1 MSQGVINSVLIH
13 ELQAVVP
20 WLSHNSR
27 THFLL
32 LLHLPSQQHQ
42 QQHIGSHNIIM
53 TSSSSEFV
61 PVGKKKP
68 SRHCVSGN
76 DVGVTKTSV
85 LDMSDTTSSHTH
97 SNPHS
102 AISDSVVFFD
112 DGQLDDVIDA
122 TNQYEFD
129 LYDDYD
135 EIDNLYPY
143 NNEDN
148 HEVDHQRRVSISKVV
163 STNDLGISS
172 SIPTQLSDR
181 ESMSASSTEETLA
194 QMILGLEKRLEMS
207 STNLSDD
214 HGNLSEENNG
224 NNENK
229 RESIVGER
237 TLLQMSVEEKRQ
249 LFAPNRRK
257 KSLMDLGGLS
267 GSDNSSTFAEGNDII
282 VSSVDWSS
290 LTKSCKLAKNAFR
303 DHSSGQNVMK
313 KMFLNHLRPL
323 MAVLTMYARRYCGR
337 EDIIVDGPCYS
348 LAEIKSHTTEVK
360 RALQFAMSCLM
371 GKAMEAPMDG
381 QESMDDVKSY
391 RMARLF
397 RQELQEA
404 AANGFTS
411 QATTLDEEIHYGLQI
426 SLVKIIVSSK
436 SMRSFEQDDTMSV
449 ASTIDVTDMV
459 SIIKEGKQRV
469 RVLAARLLCNIVTDC
484 PLAAEAVLKCLPFS
498 PHHNMIDV
506 RMKELILGYREYA
519 EQGGDVINDGI
530 IYWFDL
536 VTSTANVHTAGS
548 GGDREVLGAVV
559 AALHNLLT
567 SLEARESLLELDGEM
582 KRRERSKQRREKQ
595 TSKQRTFED
604 SLLVRE
610 TQEQHS
616 EKPIDI
622 GVEIANDGVLLNALL
637 RAMLPAKAV
646 LMQST
651 FEMEMSRPKFTP
663 PILSSDDMA
672 DSATEWISLVLERVA
687 SRGLLPQMLASIGG
701 KSKSVTP
708 EQVVLISCI
717 RQTVD
722 DYCSTMSPRAVTTV
736 PHPLWGRSDLS
747 AGGRSA
753 STREVPELLSLAN
766 KMEEIRLRA
775 DMLRQYPSMVLY
787 DGEDDFIICIID
799 DMSDILGQCLGSH
812 ADADIDGRENLRKSN
827 KHFTAEAR
835 SVLGR
840 ETSLLSSCCKDLG
853 RILDRAMS
861 ANAGLKAREM
871 TLSSQ
876 DQQTAILMT
885 RLIGNI
891 VYQCRYNQDLLRV
904 TPIPVLAEVDQS
916 VIASFTNSELPI
928 ERTGLHVL
936 LSATS
941 LAPACFTLR
950 EWCIVAIRNA
960 VEGNDANAETIRQLE
975 ANQVM
980 SDTPE
985 LRQMG
990 VKIDMDAKGNV
1001 QVKRRTQDPSAK

>member
-1 MSQGVINSVLIH
+1 
-13 ELQAVVP
+13 
-20 WLSHNSR
+20 
-27 THFLL
+27 
-32 LLHLPSQQHQ
+32 
-42 QQHIGSHNIIM
+42 M
-53 TSSSSEFV
+53 TSEFV
-61 PVGKKKP
+61 PEKIILSRIGKKKP
-68 SRHCVSGN
+68 SRHGVSVSGN
-76 DVGVTKTSV
+76 DVGTKTSV
-85 LDMSDTTSSHTH
+85 LDMSTDTTSSHTH
-97 SNPHS
+97 SKPHS

-148 HEVDHQRRVSISKVV
+148 NEVDHQHRVSISKVV

-207 STNLSDD
+207 TNLSDD

-224 NNENK
+224 SNENK
-229 RESIVGER
+229 RESIVGGR
-237 TLLQMSVEEKRQ
+237 TLLQMSFEEKCK

-257 KSLMDLGGLS
+257 KSLLVDLGGLD
-267 GSDNSSTFAEGNDII
+267 GSDNSSTFEEGNGII

-337 EDIIVDGPCYS
+337 EDIIVDEPCYS

-371 GKAMEAPMDG
+371 GNAMEAPMDG

-397 RQELQEA
+397 RQELQDA

-411 QATTLDEEIHYGLQI
+411 QATPLDEETHYGLQI
-426 SLVKIIVSSK
+426 PLVKIIISST
-436 SMRSFEQDDTMSV
+436 SMRSSEQDDTMSV

-459 SIIKEGKQRV
+459 SIIKRGKQRV

-484 PLAAEAVLKCLPFS
+484 PLAAEAVLKCVPFS
-498 PHHNMIDV
+498 PHHNLINV
-506 RMKELILGYREYA
+506 RMKELILGYGEYA
-519 EQGGDVINDGI
+519 KQGGDVVNDGI

-536 VTSTANVHTAGS
+536 VTSTAKVHAAGS
-548 GGDREVLGAVV
+548 DGDREVLGAVV
-559 AALHNLLT
+559 AALHNLMT
-567 SLEARESLLELDGEM
+567 SLEAQESLLELDGEM
-582 KRRERSKQRREKQ
+582 KRRERLKQRRERQ

-604 SLLVRE
+604 SFVHE

-616 EKPIDI
+616 EKPIDV
-622 GVEIANDGVLLNALL
+622 GVDIANDGVLLNALL

-646 LMQST
+646 LMQSK
-651 FEMEMSRPKFTP
+651 FEIERKEMSRPKFIP
-663 PILSSDDMA
+663 PILSSEDMT

-687 SRGLLPQMLASIGG
+687 SRCLLPQMLASIGG
-701 KSKSVTP
+701 KSRSVTP
-708 EQVVLISCI
+708 EQVVLVSCI
-717 RQTVD
+717 RQAVD
-722 DYCSTMSPRAVTTV
+722 DYCSTMSPGAVTTV

-766 KMEEIRLRA
+766 KIEEIRLRA
-775 DMLRQYPSMVLY
+775 DMLRQYPSIALY
-787 DGEDDFIICIID
+787 DGEEDFIIRIID
-799 DMSDILGQCLGSH
+799 DMSDILGHCLGSH
-812 ADADIDGRENLRKSN
+812 ADADIDGRDNLRKSN
-827 KHFTAEAR
+827 KNFTADAR

-853 RILDRAMS
+853 RILDRALS

-871 TLSSQ
+871 TLSPQ
-876 DQQTAILMT
+876 DQQTAIVMI

-891 VYQCRYNQDLLRV
+891 VYHCRYNQDLLRV

-916 VIASFTNSELPI
+916 VIASFTNRELPI

-960 VEGNDANAETIRQLE
+960 VEGNDANAETVRQLE

-990 VKIDMDAKGNV
+990 VKIDMDAKGNI
-1001 QVKRRTQDPSAK
+1001 QVKRRAQDPCAK

>member
-1 MSQGVINSVLIH
+1 
-13 ELQAVVP
+13 
-20 WLSHNSR
+20 
-27 THFLL
+27 
-32 LLHLPSQQHQ
+32 
-42 QQHIGSHNIIM
+42 M
-53 TSSSSEFV
+53 TPSSSEFV
-61 PVGKKKP
+61 PEKIILSRIGKKKLTPP
-68 SRHCVSGN
+68 SRHVSGN
-76 DVGVTKTSV
+76 DVGVTKSSA
-85 LDMSDTTSSHTH
+85 LDMSDTTSSHTN

-122 TNQYEFD
+122 TNRYEFD
-129 LYDDYD
+129 LTDDYD
-135 EIDNLYPY
+135 EIDKLYPH
-143 NNEDN
+143 NNEDDN
-148 HEVDHQRRVSISKVV
+148 EVDHHRSVSISKDVV
-163 STNDLGISS
+163 STNDLG

-181 ESMSASSTEETLA
+181 ESMSASSTEGTLP

-207 STNLSDD
+207 TNSSDD
-214 HGNLSEENNG
+214 HGNLSEDNNG
-224 NNENK
+224 SDENK
-229 RESIVGER
+229 RESIVGGR
-237 TLLQMSVEEKRQ
+237 TR
-249 LFAPNRRK
+249 
-257 KSLMDLGGLS
+257 
-267 GSDNSSTFAEGNDII
+267 NDII

-303 DHSSGQNVMK
+303 DRASGQNVMK

-323 MAVLTMYARRYCGR
+323 MAVLTMYAGRYCGR
-337 EDIIVDGPCYS
+337 EDIIEDEICYS
-348 LAEIKSHTTEVK
+348 LAEIKSHTIEVN

-371 GKAMEAPMDG
+371 GNAMEAPMDG
-381 QESMDDVKSY
+381 QESMDDVESY

-397 RQELQEA
+397 RQELQEV

-411 QATTLDEEIHYGLQI
+411 EEEETHYGLQI
-426 SLVKIIVSSK
+426 PLVQIIISPT
-436 SMRSFEQDDTMSV
+436 SMRSSEQDDT
-449 ASTIDVTDMV
+449 IDVMDMV
-459 SIIKEGKQRV
+459 SIIKRGKQRV

-484 PLAAEAVLKCLPFS
+484 PLAAEAVLKCVPFS
-498 PHHNMIDV
+498 PHHNMVDV
-506 RMKELILGYREYA
+506 RMKELILERREYA
-519 EQGGDVINDGI
+519 NQGGDVVVNDGI

-536 VTSTANVHTAGS
+536 IASTAKVHTAGS

-559 AALHNLLT
+559 AALHNLMT

-582 KRRERSKQRREKQ
+582 KRRERLKQRRERQ
-595 TSKQRTFED
+595 TSKQRAFED

-616 EKPIDI
+616 EKPIDV
-622 GVEIANDGVLLNALL
+622 GVEIANDGVLLNAIL

-646 LMQST
+646 LMQSK
-651 FEMEMSRPKFTP
+651 FEIERKEMSRPKFIP
-663 PILSSDDMA
+663 PVLSSQDMT

-701 KSKSVTP
+701 KSRSVTP
-708 EQVVLISCI
+708 EQVVLVSCI

-722 DYCSTMSPRAVTTV
+722 EYCSTMSPRAVTTV

-766 KMEEIRLRA
+766 KIEEIRLRA
-775 DMLRQYPSMVLY
+775 DMLRQYPSIALY
-787 DGEDDFIICIID
+787 DGEEDCIIRIID
-799 DMSDILGQCLGSH
+799 DLCDILGHCLGSH
-812 ADADIDGRENLRKSN
+812 ADADTDGRDNIRKSKKN
-827 KHFTAEAR
+827 FTADAR

-853 RILDRAMS
+853 RILDRALS

-871 TLSSQ
+871 TLSPQ
-876 DQQTAILMT
+876 DQQTAIVMT

-916 VIASFTNSELPI
+916 VIASFTDSELPI

-960 VEGNDANAETIRQLE
+960 VEGNDANAETVRQLE
-975 ANQVM
+975 ANQVI

-985 LRQMG
+985 LLQMG
-990 VKIDMDAKGNV
+990 VKINMDAKGNV
-1001 QVKRRTQDPSAK
+1001 QVKRRAQDPSAK

>member
-1 MSQGVINSVLIH
+1 
-13 ELQAVVP
+13 
-20 WLSHNSR
+20 
-27 THFLL
+27 
-32 LLHLPSQQHQ
+32 
-42 QQHIGSHNIIM
+42 M

-61 PVGKKKP
+61 PEKIILTRIGKKMLTP
-68 SRHCVSGN
+68 PIRHGVSGN
-76 DVGVTKTSV
+76 DVGVTKSSALDISTS
-85 LDMSDTTSSHTH
+85 SSHTN

-122 TNQYEFD
+122 TNRYEFD

-135 EIDNLYPY
+135 EIDKLYPHKDEDD
-143 NNEDN
+143 NEVD
-148 HEVDHQRRVSISKVV
+148 DHQRSFSISKDVV
-163 STNDLGISS
+163 STNELGISS

-181 ESMSASSTEETLA
+181 ESMSASSTEGTLA

-207 STNLSDD
+207 TNSSDD
-214 HGNLSEENNG
+214 HGNLSEDNNKSD
-224 NNENK
+224 ENK
-229 RESIVGER
+229 RESIVGGR
-237 TLLQMSVEEKRQ
+237 TLLQMSFEEKRE

-257 KSLMDLGGLS
+257 KSLLVDLGGLD
-267 GSDNSSTFAEGNDII
+267 GSDKSSTFAEGNDII

-303 DHSSGQNVMK
+303 DHASGQNVMK
-313 KMFLNHLRPL
+313 KMFLNHFRPL
-323 MAVLTMYARRYCGR
+323 MAVLTMYAGRYCGR
-337 EDIIVDGPCYS
+337 EDIIVDETCYS
-348 LAEIKSHTTEVK
+348 LAEIKSHTIEVK

-371 GKAMEAPMDG
+371 GNAMEAPMDG
-381 QESMDDVKSY
+381 QESMDDVESY
-391 RMARLF
+391 RIARLF
-397 RQELQEA
+397 RQELQEV

-411 QATTLDEEIHYGLQI
+411 QATALEEETHYGLVI
-426 SLVKIIVSSK
+426 PLVKIIISPTK
-436 SMRSFEQDDTMSV
+436 MRSSEQDDT
-449 ASTIDVTDMV
+449 IDVMDMV
-459 SIIKEGKQRV
+459 SIIKRGKQRV

-484 PLAAEAVLKCLPFS
+484 PLAAEAVLKCVPFS
-498 PHHNMIDV
+498 PHHNMVDV

-519 EQGGDVINDGI
+519 NHGGDVVVNDGI

-536 VTSTANVHTAGS
+536 IASTAKVHTAGS

-559 AALHNLLT
+559 AALHNLMT

-582 KRRERSKQRREKQ
+582 KRRERLKQRQEGQ
-595 TSKQRTFED
+595 SSKQRTFKD

-616 EKPIDI
+616 EKPIDV
-622 GVEIANDGVLLNALL
+622 GVEIANDGVLINALL

-646 LMQST
+646 LMQSK
-651 FEMEMSRPKFTP
+651 FEIERKEMSRPKFIP
-663 PILSSDDMA
+663 PVLSSEDMT

-701 KSKSVTP
+701 KSRSVTP
-708 EQVVLISCI
+708 EQVVLVSCI

-722 DYCSTMSPRAVTTV
+722 EYCSTMSPRALTTV

-766 KMEEIRLRA
+766 KIEEIRLRA
-775 DMLRQYPSMVLY
+775 DMLRQYPSIALY
-787 DGEDDFIICIID
+787 DGEEDCIIRIID
-799 DMSDILGQCLGSH
+799 DLCDILGHCLGSH
-812 ADADIDGRENLRKSN
+812 ADADIDGRDNLRKSN
-827 KHFTAEAR
+827 KNFTADAR

-840 ETSLLSSCCKDLG
+840 ETFLLSSCCKDLG
-853 RILDRAMS
+853 RILDRALS

-871 TLSSQ
+871 TLSPQ
-876 DQQTAILMT
+876 DQQTAIVMT

-904 TPIPVLAEVDQS
+904 TPIPLLAEVDQS

-960 VEGNDANAETIRQLE
+960 VEGNDANAETVRQLE
-975 ANQVM
+975 ANQVI

-985 LRQMG
+985 LLQMG
-990 VKIDMDAKGNV
+990 VQINMDAKGNV
-1001 QVKRRTQDPSAK
+1001 QVKRRAQDPSAK